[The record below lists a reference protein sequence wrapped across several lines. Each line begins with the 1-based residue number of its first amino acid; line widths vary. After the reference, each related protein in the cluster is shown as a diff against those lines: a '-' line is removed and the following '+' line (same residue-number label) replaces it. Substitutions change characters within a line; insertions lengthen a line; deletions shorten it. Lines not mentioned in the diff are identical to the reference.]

1 MKQSLPTIVSV
12 VLGALGMW
20 LLLPRPSLRGR
31 LAGAA
36 LAAAA
41 AGLLA
46 SQLPGLAGVLDQTL
60 FYILAGVTVSS
71 AAAAVSLKNPVY
83 CAIWFAMTV
92 LGTAGLFLLQG
103 AQFLAVATI
112 RRVCR
117 CNRRHVSLR
126 AHAGRTGRR
135 ARLRPPELGGHALGR
150 WRRVYDRRLDGRR
163 RAACRRV
170 RQLRARRCAPEAE
183 LAAGVLQ
190 DGHVAAWAR
199 MFGNLLDCR
208 PRPAVCCCWRQRLA
222 ARRSS
227 AASRSRTASDADQTR
242 RKTNRELK
250 KIEQRAFRPPRGA
263 DRWKTKL
270 ALLNNYLVASARAL
284 RHRRDRVVSQRN
296 MIVIFLAAEM
306 MLQEHLAGPGCL
318 GPVPQRLRR
327 PDVRGFH
334 HHRGCLRGRDRPGRL
349 MLFSGLREPR
359 HRAPNT
365 FGRRTSRPMSMKK
378 SPSLR

>member
-46 SQLPGLAGVLDQTL
+46 SQLPGLAGVLDQAL

-112 RRVCR
+112 V
-117 CNRRHVSLR
+117 VYAGAIVVTFLFVLMLVEPGAR
-126 AHAGRTGRR
+126 A
-135 ARLRPPELGGHALGR
+135 
-150 WRRVYDRRLDGRR
+150 VYDRLSWEGMLSAVGGAILIGVLSTVVGGLLAGASANSAPAV
-163 RAACRRV
+163 RA
-170 RQLRARRCAPEAE
+170 EAE

-190 DGHVAAWAR
+190 DGHVAALGR
-199 MFGNLLDCR
+199 EMFGNYWIAVQAGGLLL
-208 PRPAVCCCWRQRLA
+208 LA
-222 ARRSS
+222 ALVGAS
-227 AASRSRTASDADQTR
+227 AIVSGSRSRTASDADRSPPEDQP
-242 RKTNRELK
+242 
-250 KIEQRAFRPPRGA
+250 RAEE
-263 DRWKTKL
+263 D
-270 ALLNNYLVASARAL
+270 
-284 RHRRDRVVSQRN
+284 
-296 MIVIFLAAEM
+296 
-306 MLQEHLAGPGCL
+306 
-318 GPVPQRLRR
+318 
-327 PDVRGFH
+327 
-334 HHRGCLRGRDRPGRL
+334 
-349 MLFSGLREPR
+349 
-359 HRAPNT
+359 
-365 FGRRTSRPMSMKK
+365 
-378 SPSLR
+378 